1 MTARKGGTVDETTV
15 APPVVPVPRRLYRDP
30 QRRLL
35 QGVAAGIAEHLG
47 LRPVTVRAIFVVL
60 LPFTGVGALLYVV
73 FWAVLPDAPSA
84 LPPRRRR
91 VSELVPYI
99 ALAAG
104 VLLLW
109 SLTGFGGFSQA
120 LGWLVALIAAGAG
133 LIWHLADPDRRK
145 RWSRSVPGAPWMGA
159 VLDEKDRRS
168 YALRLIGGG
177 ALVIVGII
185 GTIAVF
191 SPLSGAGIRATLA
204 SVVFAFVALGGVALV
219 LAPLLWK
226 IFSQLREERV
236 GRIREA
242 ERAELAAMIHDQV
255 LHTLALIQ
263 RNAGDVKAVQRLA
276 RGQERSLRNWLYKP
290 TGVATETFAAAIEQA
305 VAEVEDTYTIV
316 VESVVVGEAR
326 LTNGSGRAGGG
337 GPGSDGE
344 RGTARAGRHRIAL
357 CRGGARA
364 GECVRSGP
372 GGRIRPVHCGGD
384 RHGVRGSIIAR
395 MERHGGRAE
404 IRTSNGEGT
413 EVRLFMPQVEGRVMT
428 EVARA
433 CGYSWWTTTRCS
445 GPAYAP
451 SWAATS
457 RSSARPVPS
466 PRR

>member
-290 TGVATETFAAAIEQA
+290 TGVASETFAAAIEQA

-326 LTNGSGRAGGG
+326 LDQGLSALVAAAREAMVNAARHAQVDTVSLYAEVEPDQVSVFVR
-337 GPGSDGE
+337 D
-344 RGTARAGRHRIAL
+344 RGVGFDLSTV
-357 CRGGARA
+357 
-364 GECVRSGP
+364 E
-372 GGRIRPVHCGGD
+372 GD

-413 EVRLFMPQVEGRVMT
+413 EVRLFMPQVEGR
-428 EVARA
+428 
-433 CGYSWWTTTRCS
+433 S
-445 GPAYAP
+445 
-451 SWAATS
+451 
-457 RSSARPVPS
+457 
-466 PRR
+466 